1 MNIFFRSIY
10 FLLTVL
16 VAFSASA
23 LSVDSYAPASVL
35 NDGKWVKISVEK
47 TGMHVI
53 PVATLRSWGFSDPAK
68 VSIHGYGGAMLGD
81 VLDPAEY
88 VDDLPAVASE
98 LTDKGLTFFA
108 EGPVQQFMNSNGLMS
123 HRVNPYSNSGYY
135 FLTERD
141 AGAAKPATGGTAL
154 NDAAGCVDTAPQML
168 IHEQELI
175 SLGATG
181 QMMVGEDFSQTRTRT
196 FKFSLP
202 GRVEGSEVR
211 LQSSFVACS
220 VTKASELQFSANGVQ
235 LPQLSSDR
243 INLTGN
249 RSGYWGVQGKT
260 SRNFEITGTDLSL
273 DVTFV
278 NTGTVKTANLDYL
291 EIIYERDITSGMD
304 FFVSSSS
311 VKARLSA
318 DSRVWDVTDAVN
330 ARVMSTG
337 ASGAWRNDIPGVR
350 RYAIWSPT
358 DALPVPK
365 RVGAVKNQNLHG
377 LTEVPDMVIVA
388 PDVYMN
394 AARQIADIHRSY
406 PLDQLRVEVASL
418 DAVLNEFGSGAFD
431 PGAIRRFL
439 KMLYDRGNAAG
450 TPLRYA
456 LFIGKGTCD
465 NRQLTPVGRS
475 VNSPMPLWVSEASL
489 QENMSFSSDDYF
501 ALLDDFDGQRPQREN
516 LDIAVGRIPATNA
529 AEAQVA
535 VDKISQYLYSL
546 PADDWQVRVT
556 ILADDENE
564 GQHMEQSEKL
574 VENLAKSQSGSRLV
588 VDKVYCDAYPRSNS
602 TYPQAR
608 VDLFSDFAAGTS
620 VFMFIGHG
628 SPTALGSK
636 IIIGPN
642 DFRERFYLRKLPFF
656 YAATC
661 SFLHWDSDITSMA
674 ETLMFQKDGGMIGCI
689 SALRPVYI
697 PNNGNLSAA
706 FGTSLGEF
714 DASGRVST
722 IGDIYRNAK
731 NRVSNDTNKMR
742 YVLMG
747 DPALRPAIPSSMV
760 RLDAI
765 NGQAVDADNPAT
777 VMARQRLEISG
788 RVTDVAGTELSDF
801 NGVVIATLYDAEYST
816 TSHGYGDGGKQV
828 TFEQTG
834 DMLFTARGQVKDGKF
849 TIKVQMPGQ
858 LADNWRPATLSLYAA
873 ADGESDLRQA
883 AGLSRDIYAYGY
895 DDTTPDDSVPPVIH
909 SLVLNGD
916 GFKDGQK
923 VNPDPL
929 IIANISDNIGI
940 NLSGVGVGSKM
951 SITVDGGETFFDAAN
966 FFVPDAVPTAGA
978 VSGTLTYQLEGLS
991 EGQHQV
997 RLRVWDIDNNFTDAT
1012 VNCKVVADL
1021 APKLYE
1027 VFTSPGPARD
1037 KAQFYVRHNRPDQI
1051 LNVTVSVYNLMGA
1064 LVWSGSSSGRSNGGV
1079 STPVTWD
1086 LKDLDGTR
1094 VARGIY
1100 VYRAEVST
1108 EGSSVSTASRKLA
1121 VSSSE

>member
-1 MNIFFRSIY
+1 MNIFSRSIY
-10 FLLTVL
+10 FLVTVL
-16 VAFSASA
+16 VSFSASA
-23 LSVDSYAPASVL
+23 LSVDSYAPASAL
-35 NDGKWVKISVEK
+35 NDGKWVKISVEE

-53 PVATLRSWGFSDPAK
+53 PAATLKSWGFSDPAK
-68 VSIHGYGGAMLGD
+68 VSIHGYGGAMLSD
-81 VLDPAEY
+81 VLDPEAY
-88 VDDLPAVASE
+88 VDDLPAVAAE

-108 EGPVQQFMNSNGLMS
+108 VGPVQQHVNSSGLMS
-123 HRVNPYSNSGYY
+123 HHVNPYSNSGYY
-135 FLTERD
+135 FLTERTN
-141 AGAAKPATGGTAL
+141 GAAKPAAGGTAL
-154 NDAAGCVDTAPQML
+154 NDAAGCASTAQQML
-168 IHEQELI
+168 IHEQELT
-175 SLGATG
+175 SLGSTG
-181 QMMVGEDFSQTRTRT
+181 HMMVGEDFSQTRTRNY
-196 FKFSLP
+196 KFSLP
-202 GRVEGSEVR
+202 GRVEGSEVI

-220 VTKASELQFSANGVQ
+220 VTSASELQFSANGVR
-235 LPQLSSDR
+235 LPQSSTDR
-243 INLTGN
+243 INMTGN
-249 RSGYWGVQGKT
+249 RAGYWGVQGKT
-260 SRNFEITGTDLSL
+260 TKKFEITGTDLSL

-278 NTGTVKTANLDYL
+278 NSGTVKTANLDYL
-291 EIIYERDITSGMD
+291 EVIYERDIASGMD
-304 FFVSSSS
+304 FFASSSS

-318 DSRVWDVTDAVN
+318 DSRVWDVTDPVN

-337 ASGAWRNDIPGVR
+337 TSGAWRNDIPGLR
-350 RYAIWSPT
+350 HYAIWSPS

-365 RVGAVKNQNLHG
+365 KVNSVKNQNLHG
-377 LTEVPDMVIVA
+377 LTEIPDMVIVA

-394 AARQIADIHRSY
+394 AARQIADIHRTY

-418 DAVLNEFGSGAFD
+418 DAVLNEFGSGSFD

-456 LFIGKGTCD
+456 LLIGKGTCD

-475 VNSPMPLWVSEASL
+475 VSSPMPLWVSEASL
-489 QENMSFSSDDYF
+489 QENLSFSSDDYF

-535 VDKISQYLYSL
+535 VDKINQYLYSL

-574 VENLAKSQSGSRLV
+574 VDNLAKNPSGSRLV
-588 VDKVYCDAYPRSNS
+588 VDKIYCDAYPRSNS
-602 TYPQAR
+602 TYPGAR
-608 VDLFSDFAAGTS
+608 TDLFNDFAAGTS

-697 PNNGNLSAA
+697 PNNGTLSAA

-714 DASGRVST
+714 DASGRVPA

-747 DPALRPAIPSSMV
+747 DPALRPAIPSSMI

-765 NGQAVDADNPAT
+765 NGQAVNADSPAT

-788 RVTDVAGTELSDF
+788 CVTDAAGAELTDF
-801 NGVVIATLYDAEYST
+801 NGVVIATLYDAEHST
-816 TSHGYGDGGKQV
+816 TSHGYGEGKQV
-828 TFEQTG
+828 TFEQIG
-834 DMLFTARGQVKDGKF
+834 EKLFTARGQVKDGKF

-858 LADNWRPATLSLYAA
+858 LADNWRPATLSLYAT
-873 ADGESDLRQA
+873 ADGKSDLRQA

-895 DDTTPDDSVPPVIH
+895 DDTTPDDSVPPVVH

-923 VNPDPL
+923 VNPDPM
-929 IIANISDNIGI
+929 IIATISDNIGI
-940 NLSGVGVGSKM
+940 NLSGVGVGGKM
-951 SITVDGGETFFDAAN
+951 SVTIDGRETFFDAAN
-966 FFVPDAVPTAGA
+966 YFVPDAVPTAGA
-978 VSGTLTYQLEGLS
+978 VSGTLTYQLEGLAA
-991 EGQHQV
+991 GQHQV
-997 RLRVWDIDNNFTDAT
+997 RLRVWDIDNNFADAT
-1012 VNCKVVADL
+1012 VSCNVVPDL

-1037 KAQFYVRHNRPDQI
+1037 KAQFYVRHNRPDQL
-1051 LNVTVSVYNLMGA
+1051 LNVTVNVYNLMGA
-1064 LVWSGSSSGRSNGGV
+1064 LVWTGSSSGRSDGGV

-1086 LKDLDGTR
+1086 LKDLNGTR

-1108 EGSSVSTASRKLA
+1108 EGSSSSTASRKLA
-1121 VSSSE
+1121 VSSTE